1 MSNIKI
7 RDVRVILT
15 EPDNIRLVIVK
26 VKTNEPELYGVGCA
40 TFTQR
45 PTAVAAAVADYLRP
59 FLVGRDPADIEDI
72 WQASY
77 VSSYWRN
84 GPVLNNALSGVDE
97 ALWDIKGKLAGMPV
111 YDLFGG
117 KARDA
122 AAVYVHSTGRDP
134 KEVEDRARA
143 FMDDG
148 FHYVRVQVATPG
160 YATYGTRGQRA
171 ERTAPHDGPRIVTGR
186 VTERDP
192 DLLYAHP
199 GGIFEPSPYVRSALS
214 LFEHLR
220 STIGWNVE
228 LLHDVHE
235 RIPPIQGVR
244 LAKELEPFNLF
255 FLEDL
260 FAPEDN
266 DYFRIVRQQT
276 STPLAMGEL
285 YNNPHEITP
294 MVKDRLIDFIRV
306 HISQI
311 GGLTPAR
318 KLAAL
323 CEAFNVRTAWHGP
336 GDTSPVGHA
345 ANLMLDLNTWNF
357 GIQEYA
363 IFPERTREVFPG
375 CPEVRDGYMW
385 PNGKPGLG
393 IDVDEE
399 LAASHPF
406 KERAFGGAWDTVRR
420 ADGSAVGEGPLV
432 LKEPEALTWG
442 RRKVLV
448 VAVKDRQRPLAA
460 PAFDGQHDDRAGRH
474 VGHDAELR
482 DHAESQA
489 GRDGPLHGLVASQLH
504 HHLQL
509 D

>member
-1 MSNIKI
+1 MSDLQI

-26 VKTNEPELYGVGCA
+26 IETTEPELYGIGCA

-45 PTAVAAAVADYLRP
+45 PTAVGSAVNDYLRP
-59 FLVGRDPADIEDI
+59 FLIGKNPADIEDI
-72 WQASY
+72 WQSSY

-84 GPVLNNALSGVDE
+84 GPVLNNALSGVDQ
-97 ALWDIKGKLAGMPV
+97 ALWDIKGKLANMPV

-122 AAVYVHSTGRDP
+122 AAVYVHSTGDDLQ
-134 KEVEDRARA
+134 EVEERARA
-143 FMDDG
+143 FIDQG
-148 FHYVRVQVATPG
+148 FHYIRVQVATPG
-160 YATYGTRGQRA
+160 YATYGSRGAVADDSLQ
-171 ERTAPHDGPRIVTGR
+171 TGPRVITDR
-186 VTERDP
+186 VTKFDSNTI
-192 DLLYAHP
+192 YAHP
-199 GGIFEPSPYVRSALS
+199 GGIFEPRPYIKSALG
-214 LFEHLR
+214 LFEHIR
-220 STIGWNVE
+220 ATIGWDIE
-228 LLHDVHE
+228 ILHDVHE
-235 RIPPIQGVR
+235 RIPPIMGVD
-244 LAKELEPFNLF
+244 LAKEVEQYKLF

-266 DYFRIVRQQT
+266 DYFRMVRQQT
-276 STPLAMGEL
+276 STPIAMGEL
-285 YNNPHEITP
+285 YNSPHEIIP
-294 MVKDRLIDFIRV
+294 MVKDRLLDFMRV

-345 ANLMLDLNTWNF
+345 ANLMLDLNTINF

-363 IFPERTREVFPG
+363 IFQERTQEVFPG

-399 LAASHPF
+399 LAAKYPF

-420 ADGSAVGEGPLV
+420 ADGG
-432 LKEPEALTWG
+432 
-442 RRKVLV
+442 V
-448 VAVKDRQRPLAA
+448 VRP
-460 PAFDGQHDDRAGRH
+460 
-474 VGHDAELR
+474 
-482 DHAESQA
+482 
-489 GRDGPLHGLVASQLH
+489 
-504 HHLQL
+504 
-509 D
+509 

>member
-1 MSNIKI
+1 MSDLQI

-26 VKTNEPELYGVGCA
+26 IETTEPELYGIGCA

-45 PTAVAAAVADYLRP
+45 PTAVVSAVNDYLRP
-59 FLVGRDPADIEDI
+59 FLIGKNPADIEDI
-72 WQASY
+72 WQSSY

-84 GPVLNNALSGVDE
+84 GPVLNNALSGVDQ
-97 ALWDIKGKLAGMPV
+97 ALWDIKGKLANMPV

-122 AAVYVHSTGRDP
+122 AAVYVHSTGDDLQ
-134 KEVEDRARA
+134 EVEDRARA
-143 FMDDG
+143 FIDQG
-148 FHYVRVQVATPG
+148 FHYIRVQVATPG
-160 YATYGTRGQRA
+160 YATYGSRGAVADDSLQ
-171 ERTAPHDGPRIVTGR
+171 TGPRVITDR
-186 VTERDP
+186 VTKFDSNTI
-192 DLLYAHP
+192 YAHP
-199 GGIFEPSPYVRSALS
+199 GGIFEPRPYIKSALG
-214 LFEHLR
+214 LFEHIR
-220 STIGWNVE
+220 ATIGWDIE
-228 LLHDVHE
+228 ILHDVHE
-235 RIPPIQGVR
+235 RIPPIMGVD
-244 LAKELEPFNLF
+244 LAKEVEQYKLF

-266 DYFRIVRQQT
+266 DYFRMVRQQT
-276 STPLAMGEL
+276 STPIAMGEL
-285 YNNPHEITP
+285 YNSPHEIIP
-294 MVKDRLIDFIRV
+294 MVKDRLLDFMRV

-345 ANLMLDLNTWNF
+345 ANLMLDLNTINF

-363 IFPERTREVFPG
+363 IFQERTQEVFPG
-375 CPEVRDGYMW
+375 CPEVRGGYMW

-399 LAASHPF
+399 LAAKYPI

-420 ADGSAVGEGPLV
+420 ADGG
-432 LKEPEALTWG
+432 
-442 RRKVLV
+442 V
-448 VAVKDRQRPLAA
+448 VRP
-460 PAFDGQHDDRAGRH
+460 
-474 VGHDAELR
+474 
-482 DHAESQA
+482 
-489 GRDGPLHGLVASQLH
+489 
-504 HHLQL
+504 
-509 D
+509 

>member
-1 MSNIKI
+1 MSDLQI

-26 VKTNEPELYGVGCA
+26 IETTEPELYGIGCA

-45 PTAVAAAVADYLRP
+45 PTALVAAVNDYLRP
-59 FLVGRDPADIEDI
+59 FLIGKNPADIEDI
-72 WQASY
+72 WQSSY

-84 GPVLNNALSGVDE
+84 GPVLNNALSGVDQ
-97 ALWDIKGKLAGMPV
+97 ALWDIKGKLANMPV
-111 YDLFGG
+111 YDLCGG

-122 AAVYVHSTGRDP
+122 AAVYVHSTGDDLQ
-134 KEVEDRARA
+134 EVEDRARA
-143 FMDDG
+143 FIDQG
-148 FHYVRVQVATPG
+148 FHYIRVQVATPG
-160 YATYGTRGQRA
+160 YATYGSRGAVADDSLQ
-171 ERTAPHDGPRIVTGR
+171 TGPRVITDR
-186 VTERDP
+186 VTKFDSNSI
-192 DLLYAHP
+192 YAHP
-199 GGIFEPSPYVRSALS
+199 GGIFEPRPYIKLALG
-214 LFEHLR
+214 LFEHIR
-220 STIGWNVE
+220 ATIGWDIE
-228 LLHDVHE
+228 ILHDVHE
-235 RIPPIQGVR
+235 RIPPIMGVD
-244 LAKELEPFNLF
+244 LAKEVEQYKLF

-266 DYFRIVRQQT
+266 DYFRMVRQQT
-276 STPLAMGEL
+276 STPIAMGEL
-285 YNNPHEITP
+285 YNSPHEIIP
-294 MVKDRLIDFIRV
+294 MVKDRLLDFMRV

-345 ANLMLDLNTWNF
+345 ANLMLDLNTINF

-363 IFPERTREVFPG
+363 IFQERTQEVFPG

-399 LAASHPF
+399 LAAKYPF

-420 ADGSAVGEGPLV
+420 ADGG
-432 LKEPEALTWG
+432 
-442 RRKVLV
+442 V
-448 VAVKDRQRPLAA
+448 VRP
-460 PAFDGQHDDRAGRH
+460 
-474 VGHDAELR
+474 
-482 DHAESQA
+482 
-489 GRDGPLHGLVASQLH
+489 
-504 HHLQL
+504 
-509 D
+509 

>member
-1 MSNIKI
+1 MSDLQI

-26 VKTNEPELYGVGCA
+26 IETTEPELYGIGCA

-45 PTAVAAAVADYLRP
+45 PTAVVSAVNDYLRP
-59 FLVGRDPADIEDI
+59 FLIGKNPADIEDI
-72 WQASY
+72 WQSSY

-84 GPVLNNALSGVDE
+84 GPVLNNALSGVDQ
-97 ALWDIKGKLAGMPV
+97 ALWDIKGKLANMPV

-122 AAVYVHSTGRDP
+122 AAVYVHSTGDDLQ
-134 KEVEDRARA
+134 EVEDRARA
-143 FMDDG
+143 FIDQG
-148 FHYVRVQVATPG
+148 FHYIRVQVATPG
-160 YATYGTRGQRA
+160 YATYGSRGAVADDSLQ
-171 ERTAPHDGPRIVTGR
+171 TGPRVITDR
-186 VTERDP
+186 VTKFDSNTI
-192 DLLYAHP
+192 YAHP
-199 GGIFEPSPYVRSALS
+199 GGIFEPRPYIKSALG
-214 LFEHLR
+214 LFEHIR
-220 STIGWNVE
+220 ATIGWDIE
-228 LLHDVHE
+228 ILHDVHE
-235 RIPPIQGVR
+235 RIPPIMGVD
-244 LAKELEPFNLF
+244 LAKEVEQYKLF

-266 DYFRIVRQQT
+266 DYFRMVRQQT
-276 STPLAMGEL
+276 STPIAMGEL
-285 YNNPHEITP
+285 YNSPHEIIP
-294 MVKDRLIDFIRV
+294 MVKDRLLDFMRV

-345 ANLMLDLNTWNF
+345 ANLMLDLNTINF

-363 IFPERTREVFPG
+363 IFLERTQEVFPG
-375 CPEVRDGYMW
+375 CPEVRGGYMW

-399 LAASHPF
+399 LAAKYPF

-420 ADGSAVGEGPLV
+420 ADGG
-432 LKEPEALTWG
+432 
-442 RRKVLV
+442 V
-448 VAVKDRQRPLAA
+448 VRP
-460 PAFDGQHDDRAGRH
+460 
-474 VGHDAELR
+474 
-482 DHAESQA
+482 
-489 GRDGPLHGLVASQLH
+489 
-504 HHLQL
+504 
-509 D
+509 